1 MIEGPTVYFP
11 LPNMLLMRS
20 RVVIPLREA
29 SYILYVDQATNNV
42 SAVNGKV
49 TSSHLIKANEEKVT
63 PLLLF

>member
-1 MIEGPTVYFP
+1 
-11 LPNMLLMRS
+11 
-20 RVVIPLREA
+20 LREA